1 MTPPHRTHRA
11 VVVTSRS
18 FSTGSADLTGRLTAA
33 GLTVLRADPGHDPAA
48 LRGPLGEAV
57 AWIAGTAPV
66 TAAHLALAPALSVLA
81 RHGVG
86 VDAVDLDAARDSGVT
101 VTHTP
106 GANSE
111 AVAEHTLALLLA
123 ALRAVPAGDARVR
136 AGVWT
141 VTRGRQLG
149 AAVAG
154 VVGFGRIGRG
164 VTERL
169 RALGCTVL
177 VHDPYV
183 PDDAV
188 RAAGARPVPLDELRS
203 AADVVALHTP
213 GGRLLVDADWTA
225 AARDGQVIVNTAR
238 ADLVDETA
246 VADALRSGR
255 LFGYAADTL
264 ATESR
269 AAHSPLLADDLR
281 DRVVVTPHLGAQ
293 TEQAVDRMGTM
304 AVDGVLDVL
313 AGRRPRYPV
322 GAEPSPGGPAGR
334 AVTGRVA

>member
-1 MTPPHRTHRA
+1 MTPSHRNPEA

-18 FSTGSADLTGRLTAA
+18 FSTGGADLMGRLTAA
-33 GLTVLRADPGHDPAA
+33 GLTVLRADPGHDPAR

-66 TAAHLALAPALSVLA
+66 TAAHLALAPALRVLA

-86 VDAVDLDAARDSGVT
+86 VDAVDLDAARDAGVT

-111 AVAEHTLALLLA
+111 AVAEHALALLLA

-136 AGVWT
+136 AGTWT

-164 VTERL
+164 VAARL

-188 RAAGARPVPLDELRS
+188 RAAGARPVPLAELRS
-203 AADVVALHTP
+203 AADVVSLHTP
-213 GGRLLVDADWTA
+213 GGRRLVDADWVA

-238 ADLVDETA
+238 ADLVDEAA
-246 VADALRSGR
+246 VAGALRSGR

-264 ATESR
+264 AAEAG
-269 AAHSPLLADDLR
+269 AAGSPLLAAELR
-281 DRVVVTPHLGAQ
+281 EKVVVTPHLGAQ
-293 TEQAVDRMGTM
+293 TEQAVDRMGAM

-313 AGRRPRYPV
+313 AGRRPRHPV
-322 GAEPSPGGPAGR
+322 TPEPPRGPAGR
-334 AVTGRVA
+334 TTTGTAA